1 MAQKSGIRGRCAVA
15 LAVLLLTGGWS
26 EPAGREAPEA
36 AAAQTAA
43 SGRTAWIRKY
53 GGMGAEHLDALSAH
67 PQGGFLAVGRFGPV
81 AFPREEGLALGLY
94 NADGSLAWS
103 RVVTT
108 EAVHA
113 TSVTLTSL
121 GNILLV
127 GRYRGSPDLGAG
139 PLPAVTGSQS
149 WEGFFI
155 AKFSPT
161 GQTVWTQ
168 GFSALGIRGELQRA
182 APSAVATDAAGS
194 LVVTGAFRGTLD
206 LGGGPLSS
214 HLTGNTG
221 EAWGEGGFVAK
232 FSWEG
237 KHQWS
242 AALQSGVF
250 DTPGKTPRLQSITT
264 DPEGNVL
271 LGGSS
276 GAWMNLGDGVL
287 GVQAPF
293 IAKYSAT
300 GRLLW
305 KRLFGGAYGDVMG
318 LQAQGTGQVAF
329 IGNFGGSFTFG
340 GRSYLGGDPR
350 RGPPAPPNTNGFV
363 GQLSATGT
371 DAWLTSVETGN
382 GASLTFE
389 QLRMGEDRTLTVS
402 GWGVGEFDLGGGTL
416 GDADG
421 APFLQAVRPFVAR
434 YSGEGQFQWDHVA
447 AYDRLF
453 LMAPQPA
460 GGLVLGTTLSG
471 TLELD
476 GQPWT
481 SSGAADLLY
490 WKMQD

>member
-1 MAQKSGIRGRCAVA
+1 MAQESGIRGRCAWA
-15 LAVLLLTGGWS
+15 LGLLLLTGGWS
-26 EPAGREAPEA
+26 EPAGSRAPEA
-36 AAAQTAA
+36 EAAQATA
-43 SGRTAWIRKY
+43 SGRTAWVRKY
-53 GGMGAEHLDALSAH
+53 GGAGAEHLDALASH
-67 PQGGFLAVGRFGPV
+67 PQGGFLAVGRFGAV
-81 AFPREEGLALGLY
+81 AFPREEGLALGRY

-127 GRYRGSPDLGAG
+127 GRYRGEPDLGAG
-139 PLPAVTGSQS
+139 PLPAVTGSQG

-161 GQTVWTQ
+161 GQTVWTR
-168 GFSALGIRGELQRA
+168 GFSARGIRGQFQRA

-194 LVVTGAFRGTLD
+194 LVVAGVFRGALD

-237 KHQWS
+237 KHLWS

-250 DTPGKTPRLQSITT
+250 DTPEKTPRIRSVTT

-276 GAWMNLGDGVL
+276 GAWMNLGDGVV

-293 IAKYSAT
+293 VAKYNAT
-300 GRLLW
+300 GRVLW
-305 KRLFGGAYGDVMG
+305 KRLFRGAYGDVMA
-318 LQAQGTGQVAF
+318 LQAQGTNQVAF
-329 IGNFGGSFTFG
+329 AGNFGGSFSFG
-340 GRSYLGGDPR
+340 GIRHLGGDPR
-350 RGPPAPPNTNGFV
+350 WGPPAVPNTNGFV
-363 GQLSATGT
+363 GLLSETGT
-371 DAWLTSVETGN
+371 DVWLTSVGTGS
-382 GASLTFE
+382 GATLTFE
-389 QLRMGEDRTLTVS
+389 ELRMGEDRTLTVS
-402 GWGVGEFDLGGGTL
+402 GWGLGEFDLGGG
-416 GDADG
+416 AMDG
-421 APFLQAVRPFVAR
+421 SVGTPFPQAARPFVAH
-434 YSGEGQFQWDHVA
+434 YSAEGRFQWSRTLAH
-447 AYDRLF
+447 DRLF
-453 LMAPQPA
+453 LMAPQPS

-471 TLELD
+471 TLEVD

-481 SSGAADLLY
+481 SAGNTDLLY